1 MGNYKYL
8 RKGAPVHRRSP
19 LLALL
24 AATAV
29 VAAPLVP
36 LTAAAADPVPVSH
49 VDFDDGTIGD
59 WTASG
64 SPTLATVEDPAGGTG
79 LVLHVTDRTE
89 TWHTVQSP
97 TGLFVEGETYA
108 LSARVLLPDAEGHAR
123 FIVKDGYHWVGD
135 TAVPTGEW
143 TTVSGTFTADA
154 DDTQVYVEVDPA
166 TATFYLDDVLITRE
180 SGSGSGGGDVVP
192 GGAENPTTT
201 PVALAAGTGDVAA
214 LTFDDGPN
222 GATTAKL
229 LDFLKQNDIKA
240 VFCVIGQNITAP
252 GGAELLRRMV
262 DEGHTLCNHTTGY
275 ADMGAWDADRVR
287 ADLVEN
293 LRIIREALGDPQAQ
307 VPFFRAPNGSWG
319 ATPGVA
325 VSLGMQPLAVVNTIS
340 DWEEAD
346 PAVLTENLRSAIKPG
361 EIVLVHDGGGDRE
374 PSVQAVTTVVTE
386 RIAEGWTFTLP
397 VGTPAPTQHG
407 ALIDAD
413 FEDGTLQGWFA
424 RAGSGESS
432 PVLTVVDG
440 GADDTAH
447 AAEVSARTHEGD
459 GIQFDVTDV
468 LLPGRTYRVEAS
480 VRFAAGGTPGQG
492 LTISMRT
499 VTGDAASYANLAQI
513 ADATADGWTRVSA
526 EFTVP
531 GYDTAAELYVE
542 ARYNSGN
549 TSTFLVDEIRV
560 SVPEQNPVDLS
571 LTPIKDTVDF
581 PVGVAIDSRETT
593 GAAAELLRHHFDQI
607 TPENH
612 MKVEAWYDD
621 DGGFRRHPEAT
632 ALLDF
637 AQQNDLR
644 LYGHVLVWHSQT
656 PDWFFRD
663 GAGRELTSTPA
674 DKQFLR
680 ERLAEHIDDI
690 ARSIYDD
697 YGAYGSDTNPVVAW
711 DVVNEV
717 VADQTTS
724 DGLRTSRWY
733 DVLGEEYIHLAFEYA
748 DKAFNETYAAAGT
761 DRPVKLFIND
771 YNTEQDRKGVQ
782 YEALVKRLLADGVPV
797 DGVGHQFHVSI
808 NTTIASLEAALE
820 RFAGLGLMQEVTELD
835 VTINPAT
842 EVNRI
847 RQGYFYRDV
856 FDLLRQYQATAP
868 ASEKLFAATVWGLTD
883 DRSWRSEQQPL
894 LFGAN
899 LQAKPAYY
907 GAVDDADG
915 IPALVATSNVFGGD
929 VALQD
934 GFADAVEWRN
944 LPANDLTHQAGSF
957 QTRWTPDHLTVLVRT
972 AAAPERIEFT
982 YGDREVFWAPDDA
995 GSLDGIQAVVG
1006 GEHLVAVRIPHAGV
1020 SAGDSTPFD
1029 LRVIADGAVAGS
1041 WNSPGATGRLT
1052 FLEPLSY
1059 LEIPELPVP
1068 SIDGAVDPVWA
1079 DAAVV
1084 STAKTVEGAAEGATA
1099 QVRTFW
1105 HGNTLYVLYE
1115 VADPALD
1122 SSNSDPWNRDSVE
1135 IFLDLGNTKAG
1146 SYGPNDTQ
1154 IRVTSDG
1161 DLSFGT
1167 GDSAAQLA
1175 RVSASATAETAT
1187 GYAVE
1192 LAIDLVGQSGGQSD
1206 VPLGGADTFHG
1217 LDFQVNDGRDG
1228 SRFSVHTWAEPTGTG
1243 YQSTAR
1249 WGVARLVPAGGTDG
1263 PGGGGT
1269 DDPGDG
1275 GTDGPGDGGTDGPG
1289 DGGTDGPGTGQ
1300 WATVDVGDGRVEQ
1313 GGSLPVVV
1321 TGLQPGQRITATLHS
1336 DPIAVTGIPAAD
1348 ADGRIAFT
1356 VVVPTDLALG
1366 AHTLVIGSTG
1376 LDPISVDV
1384 TVLPRGQLAVTGAAL
1399 PWGLALLA
1407 SGLVVVGMLLSPLRR
1422 RRV

>member
-1 MGNYKYL
+1 M
-8 RKGAPVHRRSP
+8 RRRNSF
-19 LLALL
+19 LALL

-36 LTAAAADPVPVSH
+36 LTAAAADPEPVTH
-49 VDFDDGTIGD
+49 ADFDDGTLGD

-64 SPTLATVEDPAGGTG
+64 DPTLETVEDPAGGEG
-79 LVLHVTDRTE
+79 LVLRVGDRSE
-89 TWHTVQSP
+89 TWHTLQSP
-97 TGLFVEGETYA
+97 TGLFTEGETYT
-108 LSARVLLPDAEGHAR
+108 LSARVLLPDADGQAR
-123 FIVKDGYHWVGD
+123 FIVKDGYHWVAD
-135 TAVPTGEW
+135 TTVPAGEW
-143 TTVSGTFTADA
+143 TTVSGDFTADA
-154 DDTQVYVEVDPA
+154 DDSQVYVEVEPA
-166 TATFYLDDVLITRE
+166 TETFYLDDVLITHQSE
-180 SGSGSGGGDVVP
+180 SEPDDGDVAP
-192 GGAENPTTT
+192 GGAENPSTT
-201 PVALAAGTGDVAA
+201 PVALAQGTGDVAA

-229 LDFLKQNDIKA
+229 LDFLKQHDLQA
-240 VFCVIGQNITAP
+240 VFCVIGENITAP

-262 DEGHTLCNHTTGY
+262 DEGHTLCNHSTGY
-275 ADMGAWDADRVR
+275 ADMGAWDADRIR
-287 ADLVEN
+287 ADLTEN

-319 ATPGVA
+319 ATPAVA

-340 DWEEAD
+340 DWEETD
-346 PAVLTENLRSAIKPG
+346 PAVLTENLRAAMKPG

-374 PSVQAVTTVVTE
+374 PSLQAVTTVVSE
-386 RIAEGWTFTLP
+386 RISDGWRFTLP
-397 VGTPAPTQHG
+397 VGAPAPAQQG
-407 ALIDAD
+407 DLIEAD

-424 RAGSGESS
+424 RAGSGDST
-432 PVLTVVDG
+432 PAVTVVEG
-440 GADDTAH
+440 GAEGTAH
-447 AAEVSARTHEGD
+447 AAEVSGRVHEGD
-459 GIQFDVTDV
+459 GIQVDVTDR
-468 LLPGRTYRVEAS
+468 LRAGSTYRVEAS
-480 VRFAAGGTPGQG
+480 VRFAAGEDPGQG

-499 VTGDAASYANLAQI
+499 VTGDAESYANLVQI
-513 ADATADGWTRVSA
+513 ADATADGWTRVSG

-549 TSTFLVDEIRV
+549 TATFLVDEIRV
-560 SVPEQNPVDLS
+560 SVPEPNPVDLA

-581 PVGVAIDSRETT
+581 PMGVAIDSREIT
-593 GAAAELLRHHFDQI
+593 GAAADLLRHHFDQI

-612 MKVEAWYDD
+612 MKVEAWYDE
-621 DGGFRRHPEAT
+621 DGTFRRHPEAT

-656 PDWFFRD
+656 PDWFFQD
-663 GAGRELTSTPA
+663 DSGRELTSSPA

-680 ERLAEHIDDI
+680 DRLAEHIDDI

-697 YGAYGSDTNPVVAW
+697 YGPYGSDTNPIVAW

-717 VADQTTS
+717 VADQETP
-724 DGLRTSRWY
+724 DGLRTSRWH
-733 DVLGEEYIHLAFEYA
+733 DVLGEEFIRLAFEDA
-748 DKAFNETYAAAGT
+748 DKAFNETYAAAGV

-771 YNTEQDRKGVQ
+771 YNTEQDRKGAQ

-808 NTTIASLEAALE
+808 NTTIASLEAALD
-820 RFAGLGLMQEVTELD
+820 RFSGLGMMQAITELD

-842 EVNRI
+842 ETNRI
-847 RQGYFYRDV
+847 RQGHFYRDV
-856 FDLLRQYQATAP
+856 FNLLRQYQAQAP
-868 ASEKLFAATVWGLTD
+868 ADEKIFSATVWGLTD

-894 LFGAN
+894 LFGGD

-915 IPALVATSNVFGGD
+915 VPALVATANVFGGD

-934 GFADAVEWRN
+934 GFADAIEWRN
-944 LPANDLTHQAGSF
+944 LPENALTHQIGGF
-957 QTRWTPDHLTVLVRT
+957 QTRWTPDHLTVLVRS
-972 AAAPERIEFT
+972 AVAPERIEFT
-982 YGDREVFWAPDDA
+982 YGDQELFWAPDAA
-995 GSLDGIQAVVG
+995 GSLDGIQTVVD
-1006 GEHLVAVRIPHAGV
+1006 GEHLIAVHVPHAGV
-1020 SAGDSTPFD
+1020 SSGDSVAFD

-1059 LEIPELPVP
+1059 LDIPELPAP

-1079 DAAVV
+1079 DAAVAR
-1084 STAKTVEGAAEGATA
+1084 TETLVEGAAAGATA
-1099 QVRTFW
+1099 QVRTLW
-1105 HGNTLYVLYE
+1105 QGNTLYVLYE
-1115 VADPALD
+1115 VTDPALD
-1122 SSNSDPWNRDSVE
+1122 NSNSDPWNRDSVE
-1135 IFLDLGNTKAG
+1135 LFLDLGNTKTG

-1175 RVSASATAETAT
+1175 RVAASATAETET
-1187 GYAVE
+1187 GYVVE
-1192 LAIDLVGQSGGQSD
+1192 LAIALVGQSGGQSD

-1228 SRFSVHTWAEPTGTG
+1228 SRFAVHTWAEPTGTG
-1243 YQSTAR
+1243 YQNTAR
-1249 WGVARLVPAGGTDG
+1249 WGVARLVPADGSDGSDDDGSDGSGDDGSGDDGAGTA
-1263 PGGGGT
+1263 
-1269 DDPGDG
+1269 
-1275 GTDGPGDGGTDGPG
+1275 
-1289 DGGTDGPGTGQ
+1289 Q
-1300 WATVDVGDGRVEQ
+1300 WATLDVGDGRVEQ

-1336 DPIAVTGIPAAD
+1336 DPVTVTGIPAAD

-1356 VVVPTDLALG
+1356 LAVPSDMALG
-1366 AHTLVIGSTG
+1366 SHTLVIASPG
-1376 LDPISVDV
+1376 LDPLSAEI
-1384 TVLPRGQLAVTGAAL
+1384 TVLAPGQLAVTGAML

-1407 SGLVVVGMLLSPLRR
+1407 SVLVVAGMLLSPLRR
-1422 RRV
+1422 RRA